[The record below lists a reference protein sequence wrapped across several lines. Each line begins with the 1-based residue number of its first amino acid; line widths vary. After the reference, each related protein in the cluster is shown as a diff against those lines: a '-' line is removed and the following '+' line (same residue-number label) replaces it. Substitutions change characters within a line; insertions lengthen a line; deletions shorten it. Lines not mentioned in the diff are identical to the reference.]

1 MAPSRRQREQPAW
14 VPALQS
20 ALVEALPRL
29 YGATADP
36 ALAALI
42 ADLVIALEQG
52 RLSIPLPPE
61 LAPGALGASALCR
74 DPDGPL
80 MIEGNQLSWR
90 RWHDL
95 RQSVRSALLERVCL
109 LDTKDSAPAPP
120 APARQVST
128 STTTPATAIATA
140 TTATT
145 ANKAIDPTAI
155 ATTTIAGTA
164 TASSATSSRA
174 PGATGSQ
181 RNTTPHS
188 TLSTDGKAAIETP
201 DARQLQAVEAV
212 LSHRLV
218 LLQGGPGTGKT
229 STVARMLA
237 AAQEQD
243 PATRIQLAAPTGKAA
258 ARLRAATGGRH
269 PCGTLHHLLESRG
282 DHFARNR
289 RHPLP
294 LDLLVVD
301 EVSMVDLALMAALLE
316 ALPTSARLVLVG
328 DPAQLPPIAPGAVL
342 LDLQQPDLQAG
353 LGDAAI
359 TLTTTYRNNGAI
371 AAVAAALRNAVAPP
385 GHGGGMDS
393 PASKSRDVAPLALI
407 QPLLEGLGPN
417 DNLSWRQEIGG
428 RLPTGVLTRL
438 RSQLGA
444 LAEKASRC
452 RPAEPDGWQALLAER
467 DRLLVLSPVR
477 RGAWGVDAIH
487 RAVLGETAEGP
498 VSTWPEG
505 LPVLCTRNLAELGL
519 ANGDVGVLVGEPG
532 RGDRQI
538 LFGGEEPL
546 WVHPAQLAG
555 TAEPALALTV
565 HKAQGS
571 EAAEV
576 IVLLGDAET
585 DGRLLYTAL
594 TRARE
599 RAELIG
605 AL

>member
-1 MAPSRRQREQPAW
+1 MPPRRRQREQPAW
-14 VPALQS
+14 LAPLQS

-29 YGATADP
+29 YGATASP
-36 ALAALI
+36 ALTALI
-42 ADLVIALEQG
+42 ADLVAALEQG

-61 LAPGALGASALCR
+61 LAPELAADALAATALCR

-80 MIEGNQLSWR
+80 VIEADQLSWR

-95 RQSVRSALLERVCL
+95 RESVLSALLERVRP
-109 LDTKDSAPAPP
+109 LDTADPTPAPLAPAG
-120 APARQVST
+120 PARD
-128 STTTPATAIATA
+128 TTAPIPGSSVGPTATA
-140 TTATT
+140 T
-145 ANKAIDPTAI
+145 
-155 ATTTIAGTA
+155 
-164 TASSATSSRA
+164 
-174 PGATGSQ
+174 
-181 RNTTPHS
+181 
-188 TLSTDGKAAIETP
+188 L
-201 DARQLQAVEAV
+201 DARQYQAVEAV
-212 LSHRLV
+212 QTHRLV

-237 AAQEQD
+237 AALERD
-243 PATRIQLAAPTGKAA
+243 PATRVQLAAPTGKAA

-269 PCGTLHHLLESRG
+269 PCGTLHRLLESRG

-289 RHPLP
+289 HHPLP

-316 ALPTSARLVLVG
+316 ALPASARLVLVG

-342 LDLQQPDLQAG
+342 LDLQQPDLQAC

-371 AAVAAALRNAVAPP
+371 AAVATALRDAAAPP
-385 GHGGGMDS
+385 AHGGGIAP
-393 PASKSRDVAPLALI
+393 PASGSGVAPLPLI

-417 DNLSWRQEIGG
+417 DNLAWRQEIGG
-428 RLPTGVLTRL
+428 RLPAGVLTRL

-444 LAEKASRC
+444 LAEKAARC

-477 RGAWGVDAIH
+477 RGPWGVDAIH
-487 RAVLGETAEGP
+487 RAVLGETASGP
-498 VSTWPEG
+498 AASWPEG
-505 LPVLCTRNLAELGL
+505 LPVLCTRNLPELGL
-519 ANGDVGVLVGEPG
+519 ANGDVGVLVG
-532 RGDRQI
+532 RADSDDRQI
-538 LFGGEEPL
+538 LFGGEKPL

-555 TAEPALALTV
+555 AAEPALALTV

-576 IVLLGDAET
+576 IVLLGDAEP

-594 TRARE
+594 TRARD
-599 RAELIG
+599 RAELITPS
-605 AL
+605 

>member
-1 MAPSRRQREQPAW
+1 MAPRRRQREQPAW
-14 VPALQS
+14 LDPLQS

-36 ALAALI
+36 ALASLI
-42 ADLVIALEQG
+42 TGLMSALEQG

-61 LAPGALGASALCR
+61 LAAGALAATALCR

-80 MIEGNQLSWR
+80 VIEAGQLSWR

-95 RQSVRSALLERVCL
+95 RQSVLSALLERVRP
-109 LDTKDSAPAPP
+109 LDTAAPTPAPP
-120 APARQVST
+120 APTQQASA
-128 STTTPATAIATA
+128 SKAIAATAIASA
-140 TTATT
+140 T
-145 ANKAIDPTAI
+145 TAI
-155 ATTTIAGTA
+155 ATSALASTA
-164 TASSATSSRA
+164 TGNPATSGRA
-174 PGATGSQ
+174 PKATGSP
-181 RNTTPHS
+181 RNATAPSSGSSEVQTTS
-188 TLSTDGKAAIETP
+188 ESP

-212 LSHRLV
+212 LTHRLV

-237 AAQEQD
+237 AALERD
-243 PATRIQLAAPTGKAA
+243 PATRVQLAAPTGKAA

-269 PCGTLHHLLESRG
+269 PCGTLHRLLESRG

-289 RHPLP
+289 HHPLP

-316 ALPTSARLVLVG
+316 ALPAHARLVLVG
-328 DPAQLPPIAPGAVL
+328 DPAQLPPISPGAVL
-342 LDLQQPDLQAG
+342 LDLQQPDLQNG

-371 AAVAAALRNAVAPP
+371 AAVAAALRSAADPL
-385 GHGGGMDS
+385 GQGGGMA
-393 PASKSRDVAPLALI
+393 PGASGSDVAPLALI
-407 QPLLEGLGPN
+407 QPLLEDLGPN
-417 DNLSWRQEIGG
+417 DNLAWRQEIGG
-428 RLPTGVLTRL
+428 RLPAGVLARL

-444 LAEKASRC
+444 LAERAARC
-452 RPAEPDGWQALLAER
+452 RPADPEGWQALLAER

-477 RGAWGVDAIH
+477 RGPWGVEAIH
-487 RAVLGETAEGP
+487 RAVLGETAAGP
-498 VSTWPEG
+498 AAAWPEG

-519 ANGDVGVLVGEPG
+519 ANGDVGVLLGEPG
-532 RGDRQI
+532 SGDRQI

-546 WVHPAQLAG
+546 WIHPAQLAG
-555 TAEPALALTV
+555 AAEPALALTV

-576 IVLLGDAET
+576 IVLLGDAEP

-599 RAELIG
+599 RAELITTR
-605 AL
+605 